1 MRKASRL
8 VLVAGSVLGLFLFG
22 QENPVFFLAKPTG
35 PFVVGRTILRWM
47 DRSRREDALPNVD
60 MRREV
65 VAFVYYPASATGSWA
80 DYYPGLTGLGATPDT
95 KILEKHFGS
104 AWPAVSAGLVRS
116 HAYEDA
122 PFLNGP
128 GLCPVLVFSPGGG
141 APLAAYS
148 VQLEEMASHG
158 YVVVGLEHPYDTA
171 LIIQPG
177 HRLIPFIDR
186 MPHET
191 AQTAA
196 WLEADV
202 QQVLRWVADTKFAL
216 DEIQNLS
223 QRRDTPFFGHLDLS
237 RIGVYGHS
245 LGGMAAAR
253 LCQTDS
259 RIHACLNQDGEMF
272 GIPFG
277 GTEPIPSVIATQP
290 TIAPFVDIYAHEQ
303 LASDAQL
310 AAVHVTRK
318 QFEDWRHSKTEALRS
333 FLRRNTSASHLVI
346 IERPG
351 FTHGSFMDIGQLISA
366 VAGSDPSQA
375 RSSLELANRLTLAFF
390 DATLRQEDQ
399 GWVELVRKPPEG
411 VTIESFENRR
421 LQ

>member
-1 MRKASRL
+1 MRIASRL
-8 VLVAGSVLGLFLFG
+8 ILVAGSVLGLSLFG
-22 QENPVFFLAKPTG
+22 QENPAFFLAEPTG
-35 PFVVGRTILRWM
+35 PFAVGRTILRWT
-47 DRSRREDALPNVD
+47 DRSRREDALANVD

-65 VAFVYYPASATGSWA
+65 VAFVYYPASATGRRA
-80 DYYPGLTGLGATPDT
+80 DYYPGLTGLGSTPDT

-104 AWPAVSAGLVRS
+104 AWSAVSAGLVRS

-128 GLCPVLVFSPGGG
+128 GLCPVLVFSPGGS

-191 AQTAA
+191 VPTAA

-202 QQVLRWVADTKFAL
+202 EQVLRWVADTKFAL

-223 QRRDTPFFGHLDLS
+223 QQRDMRFFGHLDLS

-245 LGGMAAAR
+245 LGGKAAAR

-259 RIHACLNQDGEMF
+259 RIRACLNQDGEMF

-277 GTEPIPSVIATQP
+277 GTEPIPTVIAKQP
-290 TIAPFVDIYAHEQ
+290 TKAPFVDIYAHEQ

-318 QFEDWRHSKTEALRS
+318 QFEDWRNSKTEALRS
-333 FLRRNTSASHLVI
+333 FLRQNTSASHLVI

-399 GWVELVRKPPEG
+399 SWVELLRKPPEG